1 MKLMQDFTLQIIN
14 YTLVPYIND
23 NEMKLGFIPTIHY
36 MQTFNELIFVI

>member
-1 MKLMQDFTLQIIN
+1 MKWMQDFTPQIIN

-23 NEMKLGFIPTIHY
+23 NEMKLRSVPTIHY